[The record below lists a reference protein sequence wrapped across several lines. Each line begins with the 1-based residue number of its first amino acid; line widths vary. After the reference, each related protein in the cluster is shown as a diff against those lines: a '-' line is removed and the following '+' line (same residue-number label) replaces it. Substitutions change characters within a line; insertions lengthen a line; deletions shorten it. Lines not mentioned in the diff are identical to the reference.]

1 MKTVVSKGEFARLKQ
16 RGPSAVSNWIAAG
29 KISPAAL
36 IGKGNAAKI
45 WVEQAEADLAGS
57 LDPSQQ
63 VIQAAPILP
72 SARKAPDLPLV
83 PDDDAAPI
91 APAAVSRPQPPQ
103 TDRENDLARRTRAD
117 ADRAE
122 LDLELAR
129 RKMAVDEG
137 RYVEAAEAARSYG
150 RELAKLLSE
159 TETYLFSTL
168 AREIA
173 NAHGIDWKTLAV
185 AMRDSYRRFRGSVSD
200 DARVRREAIQAR
212 NSEAMDLN
220 VDPGQSGRAGVVDDR
235 AGDQAAAA
243 GGSQ

>member
-16 RGPSAVSNWIAAG
+16 RGPSAVSNWIKDG

-45 WVEQAEADLAGS
+45 WVEQAERDLAAS

-72 SARKAPDLPLV
+72 TSAPVPDLPL
-83 PDDDAAPI
+83 DAAPI
-91 APAAVSRPQPPQ
+91 AAAPVARQAPALQ
-103 TDRENDLARRTRAD
+103 TDRELDLARRTRAD

-159 TETYLFSTL
+159 TETFLFSTL

-185 AMRDSYRRFRGSVSD
+185 SMRESYRKFRAGVSD
-200 DARVRREAIQAR
+200 DARTRREAL
-212 NSEAMDLN
+212 EAAKDPH
-220 VDPGQSGRAGVVDDR
+220 VDPGQSGRTGAVGDR
-235 AGDQAAAA
+235 AGVEAAAA
-243 GGSQ
+243 GGPE